1 MYYIYFLHI
10 IHLQSDLLHIKKLG
24 ISFLAAGKKNDVIHN
39 LQFSIK
45 ENEWVSIVGESG
57 SGKSLTALSIVG
69 LLPSQAI
76 INENSLCIF
85 RNKKNEEIK
94 LHSCTNL
101 QWQKIRGYEIGV
113 IFQEPMTSLNPLMR
127 CGAQIA
133 EVLKAHNNY
142 SISKAKEEVLKLLT
156 EVEIPNPTV
165 AYSKYPHQ
173 MSGGQKQ
180 RVMIAMAIACK
191 PKLLIADEP
200 TTALDVTVQKKI
212 MLLLKSLQLK
222 HNMSVLFISHDLN
235 VVSAFS
241 DRIYVMY
248 NGTFIEEGSTNQIM
262 HYAQN
267 AYTKSLIMC
276 KPPINKR
283 LKILPTVNDILENK
297 IDFFS
302 TENNISNKEYENHLH
317 ILNKA
322 PYLLSLNDVHIS
334 YPLEKNFIGKTTAW
348 QHVVQGV
355 SLLIR
360 NGETIGLAGES
371 GCGKTSIGKAIVG
384 LTPIQQGNIV
394 YVDKNIKSM
403 NKVERL
409 NYQKAVQII
418 FQDPYGSLNPRMN
431 VGDILEEPLK
441 YYNLVLPNERKDYVL
456 HLLKITGLNSDSIY
470 KYPHEF
476 SGGQRQRIS
485 IARALAMKPK
495 LLICDESVSALDVS
509 VQAQILN
516 LLNDLKKEFDLSFL
530 FISHDLQIL
539 KHFCDNI
546 AIMYKGKI
554 LEMQDAENLYKHP
567 ENNYTSNFINAG
579 FYK

>member
-1 MYYIYFLHI
+1 M
-10 IHLQSDLLHIKKLG
+10 QSDLLHIKNLG
-24 ISFLAAGKKNDVIHN
+24 ISFLAAGKNNNVIND
-39 LQFSIK
+39 LDFSIK

-69 LLPSQAI
+69 LLPPQAI
-76 INENSLCIF
+76 LNDNSFCF
-85 RNKKNEEIK
+85 FTNKKNEEIK
-94 LHSCTNL
+94 LHACTNL
-101 QWQKIRGYEIGV
+101 QWQKIRGNEIGV

-127 CGAQIA
+127 CGPQIA
-133 EVLKAHNNY
+133 EVLIAHNNY
-142 SISKAKEEVLKLLT
+142 SKTQAKEEVLKLLA
-156 EVEIPNPTV
+156 EVEIPDPAV

-200 TTALDVTVQKKI
+200 TTALDVTVQKNI
-212 MLLLKSLQLK
+212 MLLIKSLQKK

-248 NGTFIEEGSTNQIM
+248 NGTFIEEGSTNRIM
-262 HYAQN
+262 HHAQN

-283 LKILPTVNDILENK
+283 LKVLPTVNDILQDK
-297 IDFFS
+297 IDFYS
-302 TENNISNKEYENHLH
+302 TENNISYQEFEKHLLT
-317 ILNKA
+317 LNEA
-322 PYLLSLNDVHIS
+322 PQLLSMNDVHIS
-334 YPLEKNFIGKTTAW
+334 YPIEKNFMGKTIAW
-348 QHVVQGV
+348 NRIVQGV
-355 SLLIR
+355 NLTIR
-360 NGETIGLAGES
+360 KGETIGLAGES
-371 GCGKTSIGKAIVG
+371 GCGKTSLGKAIVG
-384 LTPIQQGNIV
+384 LTPIQKGSII
-394 YVDKNIKSM
+394 YEDRDTKFM
-403 NKVERL
+403 NKIERL

-431 VGDILEEPLK
+431 IGDILEEPLK
-441 YYNLVLPNERKDYVL
+441 YYNLVLPNERKDFVL
-456 HLLKITGLNSDSIY
+456 HLLNITGLKNDSIY

-516 LLNDLKKEFDLSFL
+516 LLNDLKKEFDLSYL

-539 KHFCDNI
+539 KHFCDHI

-554 LEMQDAENLYKHP
+554 LEMQNAENLYNNP
-567 ENNYTSNFINAG
+567 ENQYTTNFINAG

>member
-1 MYYIYFLHI
+1 M
-10 IHLQSDLLHIKKLG
+10 QSDLLHIKKLG

>member
-1 MYYIYFLHI
+1 M
-10 IHLQSDLLHIKKLG
+10 QSDLLHIKNLG
-24 ISFLAAGKKNDVIHN
+24 ISFLAAGKKNNVINN
-39 LQFSIK
+39 LQFSIN

-69 LLPSQAI
+69 LLPPQAAL
-76 INENSLCIF
+76 NENSSCIF
-85 RNKKNEEIK
+85 INKKKEEIK
-94 LHSCTNL
+94 LHACTKL
-101 QWQKIRGYEIGV
+101 QWQKIRGNEIGV

-133 EVLKAHNNY
+133 EVLIAHNNY
-142 SISKAKEEVLKLLT
+142 SKSKAKEEVIKLLT
-156 EVEIPNPTV
+156 EVEIPNPPV

-200 TTALDVTVQKKI
+200 TTALDVTVQKNI
-212 MLLLKSLQLK
+212 MLLLKSLQQK

-248 NGTFIEEGSTNQIM
+248 NGTFIEEGSTHHIM
-262 HYAQN
+262 HHAQN

-283 LKILPTVNDILENK
+283 LKVLPTVNDILQDK
-297 IDFFS
+297 IDFYS
-302 TENNISNKEYENHLH
+302 TENNITYQDFENHLLT
-317 ILNKA
+317 LNKSTR
-322 PYLLSLNDVHIS
+322 LLSLNDVHIS
-334 YPLEKNFIGKTTAW
+334 YPLEKNFMGKTTAW
-348 QHVVQGV
+348 HHVVQGV
-355 SLLIR
+355 SLTIR
-360 NGETIGLAGES
+360 KGETIGLAGES

-384 LTPIQQGNIV
+384 LTPIQLGSIIYDDRDIQ
-394 YVDKNIKSM
+394 SM
-403 NKVERL
+403 NKIERL
-409 NYQKAVQII
+409 NYKKAVQII

-441 YYNLVLPNERKDYVL
+441 YYNLVLPKERKDYVL
-456 HLLKITGLNSDSIY
+456 HLLKITGLKSDSIY

-485 IARALAMKPK
+485 IARALAMKPQ

-516 LLNDLKKEFDLSFL
+516 LLNNLKKEFDLSFL

-539 KHFCDNI
+539 KHFCDHI

-554 LEMQDAENLYKHP
+554 LEMQDAENLYKNP
-567 ENNYTSNFINAG
+567 ENEYTSNFINAG